1 MDLCQVAQ
9 EERAH
14 EIYKFEIARQK
25 ETRTSPFVDPTSGN
39 RQIVTQYATLHR
51 YCTPI
56 LRQLL
61 EQDRRLP
68 AFPLARS
75 VPV

>member
-39 RQIVTQYATLHR
+39 RSKSLRNTQLYIDTV
-51 YCTPI
+51 
-56 LRQLL
+56 LL
-61 EQDRRLP
+61 SSD
-68 AFPLARS
+68 S
-75 VPV
+75 C